1 MDAEEERVFLLWG
14 FGHSQ
19 LGCLCP
25 SGWPHTHV
33 HMGSTTRTQGFINI
47 NNDDNNNK
55 DYMKLGGLSED
66 SENIKLDDSMGRKKG
81 ILMY

>member
-1 MDAEEERVFLLWG
+1 M
-14 FGHSQ
+14 HI
-19 LGCLCP
+19 
-25 SGWPHTHV
+25 
-33 HMGSTTRTQGFINI
+33 GSTTRTQGFINI